1 MGFQPVPADIDRD
14 KLIEFLLNLSMKLTE
29 VMSVC
34 WAGWSV
40 TAPRVHAAR
49 AINSMQ
55 HDIAALVLQIVTDD
69 EKPSLEELEGKIRK
83 TAEDFPKME
92 ADLTAAW
99 NESLE

>member
-1 MGFQPVPADIDRD
+1 MELKPIRADMDERD
-14 KLIEFLLNLSMKLTE
+14 LARFLLNLSMKLTE
-29 VMSVC
+29 VMSLC

-55 HDIAALVLQIVTDD
+55 HDIAALVLQAVSGE

-83 TAEDFPKME
+83 TAEDFPKLA
-92 ADLTAAW
+92 ADLTSAW
-99 NESLE
+99 NESQS

>member
-1 MGFQPVPADIDRD
+1 MGFLTVPADIEKD
-14 KLIEFLLNLSMKLTE
+14 KLIGFLLKLSMKLTE

-49 AINSMQ
+49 AINGMQ
-55 HDIAALVLQIVTDD
+55 HDIAALVLRAVTGD

-83 TAEDFPKME
+83 TAGDFPKLE
-92 ADLTAAW
+92 ADLATAW
-99 NESLE
+99 NESQS